1 MTEALRVKIE
11 IRDLRAG
18 FAGKEALKGV
28 SLDVLEHEILTV
40 IGPANSGKSTLLQAI
55 NRMMDR
61 IPGATVEGS
70 IRLDGRDVRS
80 FDAVEELRR
89 RIGMVFAV
97 PVPLPMSIRE
107 NLLFG
112 PLLRRRLRGDE
123 ADRLV
128 EKSLRAA
135 FLWDEVKDRLD
146 LSALRLS
153 GGQQQRLC
161 LARTLAVEPDV
172 IMLDEPCSGLDP
184 ISTAQVEEALRE
196 LKSERTI
203 ILVTNNTKQAAR
215 VGDRTAF
222 LLMGELIEVDTTER
236 IFTKPSKPQ
245 TEDYVTGRFG

>member
-18 FAGKEALKGV
+18 FAGKEALKGL